1 MIDKNMSE
9 KEKKLAGEI
18 YDSNKNEFIKD
29 IYNAQDKCF
38 EYNQIKPSKLE
49 ERKELMKTIL
59 GKTKQNFLIEQPF
72 ICDYGYNIEI
82 GEKFYSNHNLTILD
96 ANKVK
101 FGDNVYI
108 GPNCSFYTVG
118 HPIDYVER
126 NKGLEYAKPI
136 KVGNNVWI
144 GGNVVILPGVTIG
157 DNVVIGAGSVVT
169 KDIPSNRVAVGNPCK
184 VIKQIQ
190 KGEKYMATSKDYRD
204 FILEQLSLLENI
216 TCRSMMGEYLLYYNS
231 ILFGG
236 IYDSRLLIKIV
247 ESNKKYNMEEQ
258 IPYKGA
264 KPMYL
269 ISDIDN
275 KEEIKEIIIE
285 TCKDLPIKK

>member
-1 MIDKNMSE
+1 
-9 KEKKLAGEI
+9 
-18 YDSNKNEFIKD
+18 
-29 IYNAQDKCF
+29 
-38 EYNQIKPSKLE
+38 
-49 ERKELMKTIL
+49 
-59 GKTKQNFLIEQPF
+59 
-72 ICDYGYNIEI
+72 
-82 GEKFYSNHNLTILD
+82 
-96 ANKVK
+96 
-101 FGDNVYI
+101 
-108 GPNCSFYTVG
+108 
-118 HPIDYVER
+118 
-126 NKGLEYAKPI
+126 
-136 KVGNNVWI
+136 
-144 GGNVVILPGVTIG
+144 
-157 DNVVIGAGSVVT
+157 
-169 KDIPSNRVAVGNPCK
+169 
-184 VIKQIQ
+184 
-190 KGEKYMATSKDYRD
+190 MATSKDYRD